1 MTLVTAPADSPRSST
16 APHQNGS
23 FRGLPT
29 PLKVYSGTLV
39 VLGTVVLAHAV
50 WRPPQHDLAL
60 YLGLLV
66 TSTVAS
72 AVKVVLPLTQG
83 GSTLSLSYVV
93 NFIALLVLGPS
104 GTVPI
109 AIASAWSQC
118 TFKMRAPNPW
128 HQTVFSMAALGVTVA
143 AAGWVYQLTLGQLPA
158 SALAQIASAMLA
170 ATVYFLLNSLLVAA
184 AIALRN
190 RQSLVA
196 IWTQNFLWS
205 SFAYYTGALLAMLAV
220 AVTRYGGAVW
230 AMLLLVPAYITYRS
244 YRAYAARILEEQR
257 QVREMSDLQMA
268 VIKSLA
274 LAIEAKD
281 RTSHD
286 HLQRMQTYAEG
297 LARALGMSE
306 PEVLGVRTA
315 ALLHD
320 IGNLAV
326 PEHILS
332 KTGALTNA
340 EFERLKIHPRVGSE
354 ILKSVPFPYPV
365 ASLVLSHHE
374 RWDGRG
380 YPAGLKGDD
389 IPLGARIIAVVDCFG
404 AMLAER
410 PYRQARTY
418 AEAIAT
424 LRENGGA
431 ALDSLIVEKFVEVLP
446 RLEYQLRSEGTS
458 SAVSSSVDITPSQRA
473 VTALDHI
480 AVAHREEHVLHEV
493 AQTLSSTL
501 RISDVVALIS
511 SRLVNLIP
519 FSASALFLYDEESEL
534 YLCQY
539 ASGAHP
545 DAIRAVTASTV
556 EGLEKAL
563 PSWTPLRGSMV
574 PMRLQSVL
582 VAPLQSSP
590 RAMGALVLYHHD
602 HGVYTADHRRLMSQ
616 IAAQAAPVV
625 ANAVVFERAQEQ
637 SLTDV
642 LTSLPNR
649 RYMDRHFAQ
658 EIARVHRHRGSLSVL
673 LLDMDRFKEINDE
686 FGHQAGD
693 RALREVAQVLRGSL
707 REYDVCARYAGDEF
721 VVIVGDCDLSQ
732 AERRRREIQDAVAAI
747 GFEPLPGR
755 RVPLGISAGAAT
767 YPQDG
772 LAADDL
778 LAVADRRMYQDK
790 AVRKTGR
797 GKAVE
802 TPLW

>member
-1 MTLVTAPADSPRSST
+1 MTLVTAPVDLPRFSN
-16 APHQNGS
+16 APRQNGA
-23 FRGLPT
+23 FRDLP
-29 PLKVYSGTLV
+29 PSLKIYSVTLL
-39 VLGTVVLAHAV
+39 VLGAVVLAHAV

-66 TSTVAS
+66 TSTVAA

-93 NFIALLVLGPS
+93 NFIALLLLGPS

-128 HQTVFSMAALGVTVA
+128 HQTVFSMACLGVTVW
-143 AAGWVYQLTLGQLPA
+143 AAGWVHQLMLALAPA
-158 SALAQIASAMLA
+158 SPLAQVAAAMLA
-170 ATVYFLLNSLLVAA
+170 ATVYFLLNSMFVAA

-190 RQSLVA
+190 GQHLIA

-205 SFAYYTGALLAMLAV
+205 SFAYYTGALLALLAV
-220 AVTRYGGAVW
+220 AVGRHGGFVW
-230 AMLLLVPAYITYRS
+230 VMLLLVPAYVTFRS
-244 YRAYAARILEEQR
+244 YRAYADRILEEQR

-332 KTGALTNA
+332 KTGALTHA

-365 ASLVLSHHE
+365 SSLVLSHHE

-380 YPAGLKGDD
+380 YPAALKGDD
-389 IPLGARIIAVVDCFG
+389 IPLGARIIAVVDCFA

-410 PYRQARTY
+410 PYRPARTY

-431 ALDSLIVEKFVEVLP
+431 ALDPFIVEKFVEVLP
-446 RLEYQLRSEGTS
+446 RLEYQLRSEGTT
-458 SAVSSSVDITPSQRA
+458 SAASVDLGQTPRA

-480 AVAHREEHVLHEV
+480 AVAHREEHLLHEV

-511 SRLVNLIP
+511 SRLVNLVP
-519 FSASALFLYDEESEL
+519 FSASALFLYDDESEL

-545 DAIRAVTASTV
+545 DAIRAVTASST
-556 EGLEKAL
+556 EGLERAL
-563 PSWTPLRGSMV
+563 PSWTPMRGGIV

-582 VAPLQSSP
+582 VAPLQLNQ
-590 RAMGALVLYHHD
+590 RALGALVLYHHD

-616 IAAQAAPVV
+616 IAEQAAPVI

-642 LTSLPNR
+642 LTGLPNR
-649 RYMDRHFAQ
+649 RYMERHFSQ
-658 EIARVHRHRGSLSVL
+658 EIARVHRHRGTLSVL

-693 RALREVAQVLRGSL
+693 RALREVAQVLRAAL

-721 VVIVGDCDLSQ
+721 VVIVGDCDLPQ
-732 AERRRREIQDAVAAI
+732 AERRRREIQDAVSALV
-747 GFEPLPGR
+747 FEPVPGR

-767 YPQDG
+767 FPHDG
-772 LAADDL
+772 LAAEDL
-778 LAVADRRMYQDK
+778 VAVADRRMYQDK

-797 GKAVE
+797 GRVVE
-802 TPLW
+802 SPLW